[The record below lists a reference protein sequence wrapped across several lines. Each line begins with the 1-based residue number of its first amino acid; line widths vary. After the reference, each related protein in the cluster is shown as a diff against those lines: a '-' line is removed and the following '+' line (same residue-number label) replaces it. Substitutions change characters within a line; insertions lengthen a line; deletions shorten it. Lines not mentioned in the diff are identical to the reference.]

1 MRQWLIIAIAAAGLV
16 ACGCGGGGGDPG
28 DEQPV
33 EVDYAAFTGT
43 LQTGD
48 TTGALVLQL
57 LRGGLPAANVTAR
70 IALPGADETEG
81 YTTQSDTEGLIR
93 VGNAPGGTY
102 DVYLSAPGTVS
113 KVVAVTFYAGAIATV
128 TTELTVAPQ

>member
-1 MRQWLIIAIAAAGLV
+1 MVAIAVAGLL

-28 DEQPV
+28 DEQPT
-33 EVDYAAFTGT
+33 EVDYTTFVGT
-43 LQTGD
+43 LQTGT

-70 IALPGADETEG
+70 IGLPGAAETEG
-81 YTTQSDTEGLIR
+81 YTTQSDTNGLIR
-93 VGNAPGGTY
+93 VGNVPGGTY

-113 KVVAVTFYAGAIATV
+113 KVVAITFYAGAIATA
-128 TTELTVAPQ
+128 TTELSVAPR